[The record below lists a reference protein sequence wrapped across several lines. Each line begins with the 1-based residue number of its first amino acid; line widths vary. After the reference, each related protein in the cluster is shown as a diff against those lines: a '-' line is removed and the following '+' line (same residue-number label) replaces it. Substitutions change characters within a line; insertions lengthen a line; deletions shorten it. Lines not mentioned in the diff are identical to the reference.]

1 VRSSRALKRAGA
13 RRLAT
18 AYTLAELSDSVV
30 AIALALLVLHKT
42 GSTFWT
48 AAYFIVAKALPA
60 VVAPAITAA
69 LDRRAVVR
77 VEWLYAGQAAGVAA
91 LCVLTE
97 PAAVLPLAALAGSCA
112 MPARSLT
119 RAQIARRLVAVGLL
133 REGNAVLN
141 IAFAAAATVGAAAG
155 GGLVALAGTRTALV
169 VGAVAAIAAAPL
181 GLGTRGRGTQG
192 SSSGW
197 RSELI
202 AGLRYARSTPWVWDL
217 ISLEAIALVAF
228 TLVIPVE
235 VLYAERSLDVG
246 ATGYG
251 ALIAAWGAGIL
262 LGGLLFALLNRR
274 GLILLAAFSTALI
287 GCSYIG
293 LAVSQTLLVACLI
306 ALAGGVGNGVQWVA
320 VITALQEE
328 VPDEFQ
334 ARVVGLLDSAVTLAP
349 VVAYTLGGL
358 LAQTTSPRAAYAV
371 AGAGALACAARFASR
386 RPEASAAPPAR
397 AHQGE
402 TRGRTRARGEHPRS
416 RA

>member
-1 VRSSRALKRAGA
+1 VKSSRALKRAGA
-13 RRLAT
+13 RRLGT

-30 AIALALLVLHKT
+30 AVALALLVLNKT

-60 VVAPAITAA
+60 VVAPGITAA

-77 VEWLYAGQAAGVAA
+77 VEVLYAGQAAAVAA

-97 PAAVLPLAALAGSCA
+97 PAAALPLAALAGSFA
-112 MPARSLT
+112 LPARSLT
-119 RAQIARRLVAVGLL
+119 RAQIARRLVAAGLL
-133 REGNAVLN
+133 RQGNAVLN

-155 GGLVALAGTRTALV
+155 GGLVALAGTRTALI

-181 GLGTRGRGTQG
+181 VVGTRGRGTQR
-192 SSSGW
+192 SSGW
-197 RSELI
+197 RTELT
-202 AGLRYARSTPWVWDL
+202 AGLRYARSTPGVWDL

-274 GLILLAAFSTALI
+274 GLIVLAAYSTALI
-287 GCSYIG
+287 GCSYVG
-293 LAVSQTLLVACLI
+293 LAVSQTLVLACLI

-320 VITALQEE
+320 VVTALQEE

-358 LAQTTSPRAAYAV
+358 LAQALSPRAAYAV

-386 RPEASAAPPAR
+386 RPGASPPPAPR
-397 AHQGE
+397 AHPEE